1 MVIKV
6 LSGWDYTPKF
16 AGNKNMIITFNRLSG
31 RQDLEIN
38 RMSEDDIQTSINRF
52 LASISKV
59 TNPLKLEGADG
70 KQRDMTK
77 EDIAEIPELKELYFE
92 LIIEYSDKTAVTES
106 SVKKP
111 A

>member
-1 MVIKV
+1 MIIKV
-6 LSGWDYTPKF
+6 LGGWTYTPKF
-16 AGNKNMIITFNRLSG
+16 AGNKNMTVTFTRLSG
-31 RQDLEIN
+31 RQDLEVN
-38 RMSEDDIQTSINRF
+38 AMSEDDIQTSVNRF
-52 LASISKV
+52 LASIEKI

-92 LIIEYSDKTAVTES
+92 LIIEYSNHTAVTED
-106 SVKKP
+106 SVKKL